1 MDFLSVCFYIFLT
14 IIIILTFDSV
24 GFLVR
29 KYDLLEHDSKSFEPF
44 FLTYLLSQEK
54 QIKIFGGYYS
64 DSKYFPFK
72 EGSTYPQEENKYYW
86 IPFRKKKEI
95 KIHHRELMKVLL
107 GLDDEKLD
115 ELLKLYKEEFGEG
128 AARYAR
134 KTYRKWEKG
143 SVRPIKQTF
152 ERFLIHLPKVMSYD
166 LKCDVLRHLMEE
178 YCAKDNYNLTVYM
191 DDWEK
196 TLEPLV
202 KKIIDKPYTAQL
214 PLQIEKKLKWLA
226 DGEMQTARDI
236 LRKSQIEEGK
246 IAVSMLRREF
256 ANIENLLENT
266 KGKTKITHELEFPY
280 GTIHLKIKRR

>member
-1 MDFLSVCFYIFLT
+1 MEYVLPL
-14 IIIILTFDSV
+14 L
-24 GFLVR
+24 FLVITIG
-29 KYDLLEHDSKSFEPF
+29 LLVFLAKESFN
-44 FLTYLLSQEK
+44 TYQNVIEQEK
-54 QIKIFGGYYS
+54 KSEGKFTQRNWELFKASVAQNADFRNLYRRIKV
-64 DSKYFPFK
+64 KK
-72 EGSTYPQEENKYYW
+72 QE
-86 IPFRKKKEI
+86 

-115 ELLKLYKEEFGEG
+115 QLLKLYKEEFGEG

-178 YCAKDNYNLTVYM
+178 YCAKDSYNLTVYM

-202 KKIIDKPYTAQL
+202 KKIVDKPYTAQL
-214 PLQIEKKLKWLA
+214 PADIEKKLKWLA
-226 DGEMQTARDI
+226 DGEMQIVQDI

-246 IAVSMLRREF
+246 IAVSMLRQEF
-256 ANIENLLENT
+256 ANIEILLENT
-266 KGKTKITHELEFPY
+266 RGKTKVTHELKFPY
-280 GTIHLKIKRR
+280 GTIHLKLKRR